1 VNQLSWFDLF
11 RKEQETT
18 NILAQKQI
26 TKAIATVTELKD
38 IMVAFSEEKT
48 SEAEEH
54 IEKLFE
60 NEAEIDDIRRT
71 ILNELTKQKLPSKYR
86 QNVIHIIKCLDVLAD
101 HVKDSARNIKILL
114 NTEIPKEILDVNVRI
129 VDALVQA
136 AVFLSTAIEMIGVN
150 PPQSLEFSKKVDV
163 QEHIVDEEYL
173 KVKALFL
180 KHSDEVDVAT
190 LLVLKDLLE
199 CLEKIADTCADTADY
214 IRVLRMK

>member
-1 VNQLSWFDLF
+1 MNQLSWFDLF

-18 NILAQKQI
+18 TILAQKQI
-26 TKAIATVTELKD
+26 TKAIATVTELKN
-38 IMVAFSEEKT
+38 IMVAFSEGKN
-48 SEAEEH
+48 SEVEEH
-54 IEKLFE
+54 IENLFE

-101 HVKDSARNIKILL
+101 HVKDSARNIKVLL
-114 NTEIPKEILDVNVRI
+114 NTKIPKEILDVNVRI

-180 KHSDEVDVAT
+180 KYTDEVDMAT

-199 CLEKIADTCADTADY
+199 CLEKLADTCADTADY

>member
-1 VNQLSWFDLF
+1 MSWFDLF

-18 NILAQKQI
+18 TILAQKQI
-26 TKAIATVTELKD
+26 TKAIATVTELKN
-38 IMVAFSEEKT
+38 IMVAFSEGKN
-48 SEAEEH
+48 SEVEEH
-54 IEKLFE
+54 IENLFE

-101 HVKDSARNIKILL
+101 HVKDSARNIKVLL
-114 NTEIPKEILDVNVRI
+114 NTKIPKEILDVNVRI

-180 KHSDEVDVAT
+180 KHTDEVDVAT

>member
-1 VNQLSWFDLF
+1 MNQLSWFDLF

-18 NILAQKQI
+18 TILAQKQI

-38 IMVAFSEEKT
+38 IMVAFSEGKV
-48 SEAEEH
+48 SEAEEQ
-54 IEKLFE
+54 IENLFE

-71 ILNELTKQKLPSKYR
+71 ILHELTKQKLPSKYR
-86 QNVIHIIKCLDVLAD
+86 QNVMHIIKCLDILAD
-101 HVKDSARNIKILL
+101 HVKDLARNIKVLL
-114 NTEIPKEILDVNVRI
+114 NTKIPKEILDVNVRI

-150 PPQSLEFSKKVDV
+150 PPQSLEFSKKVDM

-180 KHSDEVDVAT
+180 KYTDEVDVAT

-199 CLEKIADTCADTADY
+199 CLEQLADTCADTADY

>member
-18 NILAQKQI
+18 TILAQKQI
-26 TKAIATVTELKD
+26 TKAIATVTELEH
-38 IMVAFSEEKT
+38 IMVAFSEGKN
-48 SEAEEH
+48 SEAEGH
-54 IEKLFE
+54 IEHLFE
-60 NEAEIDDIRRT
+60 NEAEIDEIRRT

-114 NTEIPKEILDVNVRI
+114 NSKIPKEILDVNVRI
-129 VDALVQA
+129 ADALVQA

-180 KHSDEVDVAT
+180 KYTDEVDMAT

>member
-11 RKEQETT
+11 RKEQESTT
-18 NILAQKQI
+18 ILSQKQI
-26 TKAIATVTELKD
+26 TKAIATVTELKN
-38 IMVAFSEEKT
+38 IMVAFSEGKN
-48 SEAEEH
+48 SEAEQH
-54 IEKLFE
+54 IENLFE
-60 NEAEIDDIRRT
+60 NEAEIDDIRRA

-101 HVKDSARNIKILL
+101 HVKDSARNIKVLL
-114 NTEIPKEILDVNVRI
+114 NTKIPKEILDVNVRI

-180 KHSDEVDVAT
+180 KYTDEVDVAT
-190 LLVLKDLLE
+190 LLILKDLLE
-199 CLEKIADTCADTADY
+199 CLEKLADTCADTADY

>member
-1 VNQLSWFDLF
+1 
-11 RKEQETT
+11 
-18 NILAQKQI
+18 
-26 TKAIATVTELKD
+26 
-38 IMVAFSEEKT
+38 
-48 SEAEEH
+48 
-54 IEKLFE
+54 
-60 NEAEIDDIRRT
+60 
-71 ILNELTKQKLPSKYR
+71 
-86 QNVIHIIKCLDVLAD
+86 
-101 HVKDSARNIKILL
+101 
-114 NTEIPKEILDVNVRI
+114 VRI

-180 KHSDEVDVAT
+180 KYTDEVDVAT

-199 CLEKIADTCADTADY
+199 CLEKLADTCADTADY

>member
-18 NILAQKQI
+18 TILAQKQI

-38 IMVAFSEEKT
+38 IMVAFSEGKS

-60 NEAEIDDIRRT
+60 NEVEIDDIRRT
-71 ILNELTKQKLPSKYR
+71 ILYELTKQKLPSKYR

-101 HVKDSARNIKILL
+101 HVKDSARNVKVLL
-114 NTEIPKEILDVNVRI
+114 GTKIPKEILDVNVRI

-150 PPQSLEFSKKVDV
+150 PPQSLEFSKKVDA

-180 KHSDEVDVAT
+180 KYSDKVDMAT

-214 IRVLRMK
+214 IRVLRMT

>member
-18 NILAQKQI
+18 TILAQKQI
-26 TKAIATVTELKD
+26 TKAIATVTELEH
-38 IMVAFSEEKT
+38 IMVAFSEGKT

-54 IEKLFE
+54 IEHLFE
-60 NEAEIDDIRRT
+60 NEAEIDEIRRT

-114 NTEIPKEILDVNVRI
+114 NSKIPKEILDVNVRI
-129 VDALVQA
+129 ADALVQA

-180 KHSDEVDVAT
+180 KYTDKVDMAT

>member
-1 VNQLSWFDLF
+1 MNQLSWFDLF
-11 RKEQETT
+11 RKEQEITT
-18 NILAQKQI
+18 ILAQKQI
-26 TKAIATVTELKD
+26 TKAIATVTELKN
-38 IMVAFSEEKT
+38 IMVAFSEGKS

-60 NEAEIDDIRRT
+60 NEVEIDEIRRT
-71 ILNELTKQKLPSKYR
+71 ILHELTRQKLPSKYR

-114 NTEIPKEILDVNVRI
+114 GAKIPKEILDVNVRI
-129 VDALVQA
+129 TEALVQA

-150 PPQSLEFSKKVDV
+150 PPQSLEFSKKVDA

-180 KHSDEVDVAT
+180 KYSDEIDMAT

-214 IRVLRMK
+214 IRVLRMT

>member
-18 NILAQKQI
+18 TILAQKQI
-26 TKAIATVTELKD
+26 TKAIATVTELKN
-38 IMVAFSEEKT
+38 IMVAFSEGKN
-48 SEAEEH
+48 SEVEEH
-54 IEKLFE
+54 IENLFE

-101 HVKDSARNIKILL
+101 HVKDSARNIKVLL
-114 NTEIPKEILDVNVRI
+114 NTKIPKEILDVNVRI

-180 KHSDEVDVAT
+180 KYTDEVDVAT

-199 CLEKIADTCADTADY
+199 CLEKLADTCADTADY

>member
-1 VNQLSWFDLF
+1 MSWFDLF
-11 RKEQETT
+11 RKEQESTT
-18 NILAQKQI
+18 ILSQKQI
-26 TKAIATVTELKD
+26 TKAIATVTELKN
-38 IMVAFSEEKT
+38 IMVAFSEGKN
-48 SEAEEH
+48 SEAEQH
-54 IEKLFE
+54 IENLFE
-60 NEAEIDDIRRT
+60 NEAEIDDIRRA

-101 HVKDSARNIKILL
+101 HVKDSARNIKVLL
-114 NTEIPKEILDVNVRI
+114 NTKIPKEILDVNVRI

-180 KHSDEVDVAT
+180 KYTDEVDVAT
-190 LLVLKDLLE
+190 LLILKDLLE
-199 CLEKIADTCADTADY
+199 CLEKLADTCADTADY

>member
-1 VNQLSWFDLF
+1 MNQLSWFDLF

-18 NILAQKQI
+18 TILAQKQI
-26 TKAIATVTELKD
+26 TKAIATVTELKN
-38 IMVAFSEEKT
+38 IMVAFSEGKV

-54 IEKLFE
+54 IENLFE

-71 ILNELTKQKLPSKYR
+71 ILHELTKQKLPSKYR

-101 HVKDSARNIKILL
+101 HVKDSARNIKVLL
-114 NTEIPKEILDVNVRI
+114 NTKIPKEILDVNVRI

-180 KHSDEVDVAT
+180 KYTDEVDMAT

-199 CLEKIADTCADTADY
+199 CLEELADTCADTADY